1 MPTLRKISSAEKF
14 TALKVEL
21 DTNLVE
27 AMDKIEGKISGY
39 ALVIWDQR
47 GEFAVAYSCDTG
59 PIGTGRLPEF
69 VKEAV
74 FWGTTQTSGGEE
86 E

>member
-1 MPTLRKISSAEKF
+1 
-14 TALKVEL
+14 
-21 DTNLVE
+21 
-27 AMDKIEGKISGY
+27 MDKIEGKIAGY

-47 GEFAVAYSCDTG
+47 GEFAVAYSCESG
-59 PIGTGRLPEF
+59 PIGSGRLPEF

-74 FWGTTQTSGGEE
+74 FWGTTQTSEGEE